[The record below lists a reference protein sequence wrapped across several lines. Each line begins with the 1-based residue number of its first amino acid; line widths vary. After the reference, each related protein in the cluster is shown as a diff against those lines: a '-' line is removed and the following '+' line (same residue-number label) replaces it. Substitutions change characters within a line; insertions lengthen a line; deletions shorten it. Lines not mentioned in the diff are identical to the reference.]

1 MSKVLRWNP
10 IDYNIINTPS
20 FYGRELLLLSKKGVR
35 ADCWTSQFQGCWR
48 SGRRPSNVRAWMD
61 LPKEN
66 DASWE
71 FSSALVDRCED
82 GLSAGERSVILYYEL
97 KTDKWIWADAEYNLE
112 TSRWILK
119 DDTEI
124 LPGLVKGGVIVE
136 SQLNA
141 APVVSKL
148 KTRTGVRFPI
158 WG

>member
-1 MSKVLRWNP
+1 
-10 IDYNIINTPS
+10 
-20 FYGRELLLLSKKGVR
+20 
-35 ADCWTSQFQGCWR
+35 
-48 SGRRPSNVRAWMD
+48 MD

-71 FSSALVDRCED
+71 FSSALVDRCEE
-82 GLSAGERSVILYYEL
+82 GLSAWERSVILYYEL
-97 KTDKWIWADAEYNLE
+97 RADTSIWTDAKYDLE
-112 TSRWILK
+112 TSRWILN

-136 SQLNA
+136 SQLNV

-148 KTRTGVRFPI
+148 KTKTVVGYPI